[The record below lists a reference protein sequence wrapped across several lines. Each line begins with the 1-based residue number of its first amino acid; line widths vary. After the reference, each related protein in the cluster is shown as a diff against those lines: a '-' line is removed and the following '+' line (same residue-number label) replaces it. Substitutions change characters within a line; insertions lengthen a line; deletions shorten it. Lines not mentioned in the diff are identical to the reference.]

1 MVLAFL
7 AGCASSPEAI
17 PVVEENA
24 PAAEE
29 VTALLVGKMP
39 FIMSQLEGMEIL
51 EVENTGKDG
60 EVTVYSGVLVTDL
73 LAEAG
78 LTGDRVVFIASDG
91 YEAELA
97 LSELEGCVDCIVAF
111 DGEDLRMVLPGFSSK
126 LQVKDVV
133 EFAVK

>member
-78 LTGDRVVFIASDG
+78 LTGDRGDFIASDG